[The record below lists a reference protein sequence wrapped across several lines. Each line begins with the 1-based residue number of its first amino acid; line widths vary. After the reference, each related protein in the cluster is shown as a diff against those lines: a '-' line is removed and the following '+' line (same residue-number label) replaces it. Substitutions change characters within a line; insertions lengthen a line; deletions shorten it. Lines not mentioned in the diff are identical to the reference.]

1 MAYIYQV
8 SFEIE
13 HSQLEQLRI
22 GANLEEVLGYLRTLL
37 PNMPGFIT
45 ARAMFSVDNA
55 DKTFLLVQSIWDHW
69 EDLVKHRESN
79 LAEQRILSSFKPH
92 VQVEDLEVHIFEEVP

>member
-13 HSQLEQLRI
+13 HNQVEQLRI

-45 ARAMFSVDNA
+45 ARAMFSVDKA
-55 DKTFLLVQSIWDHW
+55 TKTHLLVQSIWDQW
-69 EDLVKHRESN
+69 EDLVNHRKSN
-79 LAEQRILSSFKPH
+79 LAEQRILSSFEPH
-92 VQVEDLEVHIFEEVP
+92 VRLEDLTVHIFEEVP

>member
-13 HSQLEQLRI
+13 HNQMEQLRI
-22 GANLEEVLGYLRTLL
+22 GAKLEEVLGYLRTLL

-45 ARAMFSVDNA
+45 ARAMFSVDIPE
-55 DKTFLLVQSIWDHW
+55 KTFLLVQSIWDQW
-69 EDLVKHRESN
+69 EDLDIHRKSN
-79 LAEQRILSSFKPH
+79 LAEQRILNDFEPH
-92 VQVEDLEVHIFEEVP
+92 VALEDLKVHIFEEVP

>member
-13 HSQLEQLRI
+13 HNQMEQLRI

-45 ARAMFSVDNA
+45 ARAMFSIDIP
-55 DKTFLLVQSIWDHW
+55 DRTHLLVQSIWDHW
-69 EDLVKHRESN
+69 EDLVNHQKSN
-79 LAEQRILSSFKPH
+79 LAENRILASFTPH
-92 VQVEDLEVHIFEEVP
+92 VSVEDLAVHIFEEVP

>member
-8 SFEIE
+8 NFSIE
-13 HSQLEQLRI
+13 HDQMEQLRI

-45 ARAMFSVDNA
+45 ARAMFSVDLPG
-55 DKTFLLVQSIWDHW
+55 KTHLIIQSIWDQW
-69 EDLVKHRESN
+69 EDLVAHQESN
-79 LAEQRILSSFKPH
+79 LAEQRILKSFQPH
-92 VQVEDLEVHIFEEVP
+92 VALEDLAVHIFEEVP

>member
-13 HSQLEQLRI
+13 HNQMEQLRI

-45 ARAMFSVDNA
+45 ARAMFSIDIPA
-55 DKTFLLVQSIWDHW
+55 KTHLLIQSIWEEW
-69 EDLVKHRESN
+69 EDLENHRKSN
-79 LAEQRILSSFKPH
+79 LAEQRILASFEPH
-92 VQVEDLEVHIFEEVP
+92 VSVEDLAVHIFEEVP

>member
-8 SFEIE
+8 NFSIE
-13 HSQLEQLRI
+13 HDQMEQLRI

-45 ARAMFSVDNA
+45 ARAMFSVDLPG
-55 DKTFLLVQSIWDHW
+55 KTHLIIQSIWDQW
-69 EDLVKHRESN
+69 EDLLAHKESN
-79 LAEQRILSSFKPH
+79 LAEQRILKSFQPH
-92 VQVEDLEVHIFEEVP
+92 VALEDLAVHIFEEVP